1 MNQVVMLGKE
11 TQMAPP
17 NEYEREVSGESVV
30 QMAEGVTDQA
40 EELGRS
46 ISQTIDSAAE
56 TIQNTLW
63 RTKKSARA
71 ALRTVV
77 DGIDTSTEYLT
88 DRGVEGVIEDVETL
102 IRRHPFQVLMLGV
115 SVGYLLSRTR
125 QR

>member
-1 MNQVVMLGKE
+1 
-11 TQMAPP
+11 MAPT

-30 QMAEGVTDQA
+30 QMAEEVTDQA

-63 RTKKSARA
+63 RTKKTARA
-71 ALRTVV
+71 ALGTVV
-77 DGIDTSTEYLT
+77 DRIDTSTEYLS

-125 QR
+125 ER